1 MLWRAGLSC
10 LSTLGR
16 HDKFLYKKFEEQM
29 SLESMKVDLSGQ
41 NAIVTGASQGLGR
54 SMAVALA
61 GAGARVALVAR
72 NAEKLAE
79 TARLIEE
86 AGGAAEVMAADV
98 SQKEAIEEIVEKVCT
113 EWGKLDILVNN
124 AGITRDTLMPM
135 MTDEQWDDVI
145 AVNLRGTFL
154 FTRAASQRM
163 MRSRYGRIINIS
175 SVSGLIGNAGQTNY
189 SASKAGVIGMTRS
202 LAKELGKRKV
212 TVNAVAPGFIESEM
226 TEKLGEVILGEVKKR
241 IPANRIGTPD
251 DVAACVLF
259 LASPAASYVTGQVL
273 TVDGGMTA

>member
-1 MLWRAGLSC
+1 
-10 LSTLGR
+10 
-16 HDKFLYKKFEEQM
+16 M
-29 SLESMKVDLSGQ
+29 SLESLKVDLTGQ
-41 NAIVTGASQGLGR
+41 KAIVTGASQGLGQ
-54 SMAVALA
+54 SIAIALA
-61 GAGARVALVAR
+61 ASGARVACVAR

-79 TARLIEE
+79 TVRLIKE
-86 AGGAAEVMAADV
+86 AGGDGEAFPGDV
-98 SQKEAIEEIVEKVCT
+98 SVTATADKIVENVHQQ
-113 EWGKLDILVNN
+113 WDGLDIVVNN
-124 AGITRDTLMPM
+124 AGITRDTLMPV

-145 AVNLRGTFL
+145 NINLRGTFL
-154 FTRAASQRM
+154 FTRAAAQKM

-175 SVSGLIGNAGQTNY
+175 SVSGIAGNAGQTNY

-226 TEKLGEVILGEVKKR
+226 TAKLGDAILGEVKKR
-241 IPANRIGTPD
+241 IPANRVGHPD
-251 DVAACVLF
+251 DVSACVLF

>member
-1 MLWRAGLSC
+1 
-10 LSTLGR
+10 
-16 HDKFLYKKFEEQM
+16 M
-29 SLESMKVDLSGQ
+29 SLESLKVDLTGQ

-54 SMAVALA
+54 AMSIALA
-61 GAGARVALVAR
+61 TSGARVALIAR

-79 TARLIEE
+79 TARMITD
-86 AGGAAEVMAADV
+86 AGGSADVMAADV
-98 SQKEAIEEIVEKVCT
+98 SQKEEIEKIVETVAT
-113 EWGKLDILVNN
+113 DWGKLDILVNN
-124 AGITRDTLMPM
+124 AGITRDTLLPV

-163 MRSRYGRIINIS
+163 MRARYGRIINIS

-226 TEKLGEVILGEVKKR
+226 TEKLGDAILGEVKKR

>member
-1 MLWRAGLSC
+1 
-10 LSTLGR
+10 
-16 HDKFLYKKFEEQM
+16 M
-29 SLESMKVDLSGQ
+29 SLESLKVDLSGQ

-54 SMAVALA
+54 SMAIALGA
-61 GAGARVALVAR
+61 AGARVACVAR
-72 NAEKLAE
+72 NEEKLAE
-79 TARLIEE
+79 TVKAITD
-86 AGGAAEVMAADV
+86 AGGAADVMAADV
-98 SQKEAIEEIVEKVCT
+98 SVKENIEKIVETVA
-113 EWGKLDILVNN
+113 EDWGQLDILVNN
-124 AGITRDTLMPM
+124 AGITRDTLLPV

-154 FTRAASQRM
+154 FTRAASQKM
-163 MRSRYGRIINIS
+163 MRKRYGRIINIS

-202 LAKELGKRKV
+202 LSKELGKRKV

-226 TEKLGEVILGEVKKR
+226 TAKLGDTILGEVKKR

-251 DVAACVLF
+251 DVSACVLF

>member
-1 MLWRAGLSC
+1 
-10 LSTLGR
+10 
-16 HDKFLYKKFEEQM
+16 M
-29 SLESMKVDLSGQ
+29 SLDSMKVDLSGQ

-54 SMAVALA
+54 AIAVALA
-61 GAGARVALVAR
+61 ANGARVALVAR
-72 NAEKLAE
+72 NATKLAE
-79 TARLIEE
+79 TAKLITDL
-86 AGGAAEVMAADV
+86 GGAADVMAADV
-98 SQKEAIEEIVEKVCT
+98 GDKNEIEKIVETVNE
-113 EWGKLDILVNN
+113 EWGQLHILINN
-124 AGITRDTLMPM
+124 AGITRDTLLPAMS
-135 MTDEQWDDVI
+135 DEQWDDVI
-145 AVNLRGTFL
+145 SVNLRGTFL
-154 FTRAASQRM
+154 FTRAAAQRM
-163 MRSRYGRIINIS
+163 MRKRYGRIINIS

-226 TEKLGEVILGEVKKR
+226 TEKLGETILGEVKKR